1 MSLPSIGL
9 VVLIGVIGTAVM
21 DMWLL
26 ILSRLGV
33 STTDWRLVGRWVG
46 QMAQGR
52 FAHASI
58 AEAAPVRGEHSLG
71 WLMHYGVG
79 IAYAAALVAVMG
91 ADWAGQPTILHALA
105 FGLVT
110 AAVPLF
116 VMQPAMGSGFAGS
129 NTKAPVWNCVRTI
142 ANHAVFG
149 AGLYVAAA
157 GIAYF

>member
-1 MSLPSIGL
+1 
-9 VVLIGVIGTAVM
+9 
-21 DMWLL
+21 
-26 ILSRLGV
+26 
-33 STTDWRLVGRWVG
+33 
-46 QMAQGR
+46 MAQGR

-58 AEAAPVRGEHSLG
+58 AKAVPVRGEHSLG